1 MGRGPVVE
9 KKKNVSNALRQKVF
23 SLHAK
28 LIALAASKGADPHM
42 NPSLADAI
50 EKARKDNVPNDNIER
65 AIKKGSGDDKGSEQ
79 ISQIV
84 YEGYAP
90 GGVAIVIQVLTD
102 NKNRTAANVRHIF
115 SKFGGNMGESGSV
128 AWIFPKKGVVT
139 FSKEKVDFSK
149 IEELVFET
157 SVDDM
162 QEDDED
168 IRLITSVDNLKEVSD
183 FFKSKGFVPESVNL
197 EYIPNNEVEVTEFD
211 KALKIVKMIEALDED
226 EDVEDYSLNAVIND
240 ELKKEVNDFIEKNT
254 FRT

>member
-9 KKKNVSNALRQKVF
+9 GKKNFSNALKQKNF

-28 LIALAASKGADPHM
+28 LIALAASKGIDPNL
-42 NPSLADAI
+42 NPSLHDAI
-50 EKARKDNVPNDNIER
+50 EKARKDNVPSDNIER
-65 AIKKGSGDDKGSEQ
+65 AIKKGAGVDKGSEQ
-79 ISQIV
+79 VSQIT

-90 GGVAIVIQVLTD
+90 GGVAIIIQVLTD
-102 NKNRTAANVRHIF
+102 NKNRTASNIRHIF
-115 SKFGGNMGESGSV
+115 SKFGGNMGEPGSV
-128 AWIFPKKGVVT
+128 AWIFPKKGVIT
-139 FSKEKVDFSK
+139 FDKTTIDETK

-157 SVDDM
+157 NVDDM
-162 QEDDED
+162 QVNENN
-168 IRLITSVDNLKEVSD
+168 IKLICSVENLKSVSD
-183 FFKSKGFVPESVNL
+183 FFKEKGITYEKSNL

-226 EDVEDYSLNAVIND
+226 EDVEDYSLNAVISD

>member
-1 MGRGPVVE
+1 MWRWPVVE

-28 LIALAASKGADPHM
+28 LIALAASKWADPHM

-50 EKARKDNVPNDNIER
+50 EKARKDNVPNDNIDR
-65 AIKKGSGDDKGSEQ
+65 AIKKWSWDDKWAEQ

-84 YEGYAP
+84 YEWYAP
-90 GGVAIVIQVLTD
+90 GWVAIVIQVLTD
-102 NKNRTAANVRHIF
+102 NKNRTAANIRHIF
-115 SKFGGNMGESGSV
+115 SKFGWNMWEPWSV
-128 AWIFPKKGVVT
+128 AWIFPKKWVVT
-139 FSKEKVDFSK
+139 FSKSKVDISK

-162 QEDDED
+162 QTDDED
-168 IRLITSVDNLKEVSD
+168 VRLICSVENLKEVSD
-183 FFKSKGFVPESVNL
+183 FFKSKWFTPESVNL
-197 EYIPNNEVEVTEFD
+197 EYIPNNEVEVTEFE